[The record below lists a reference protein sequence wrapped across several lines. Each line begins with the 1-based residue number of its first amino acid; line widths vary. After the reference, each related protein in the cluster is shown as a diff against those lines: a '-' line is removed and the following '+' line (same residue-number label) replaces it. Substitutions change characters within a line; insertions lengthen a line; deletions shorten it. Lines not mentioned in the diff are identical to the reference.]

1 MKFNDI
7 FLGNVLCSNNSEWT
21 SGDTE
26 EQYLDNVKT
35 QPNNWYYKD
44 RTINYSFNKHGHR
57 CNDITD
63 IDLSNYI
70 LVLGC
75 SHSLGTGLELEK
87 TFPYLIAKE
96 LRCNYYNL
104 SISASG
110 IDALEYNLLTWIRK
124 VNKSP
129 KAVVIQWPDHTRFA
143 SHFPRHENIIEK
155 GAWTGDADSVELIVN
170 AEESGFFNARKL
182 FTVQLIKNIVKCP
195 IVTCLF
201 TSQPI
206 FDPYNLYLR
215 KVDKAR
221 DLNHAG
227 IESHK
232 NWSELILREF
242 A

>member
-7 FLGNVLCSNNSEWT
+7 FLGDNLSRGNVEWVGGDSEK
-21 SGDTE
+21 
-26 EQYLDNVKT
+26 QYLDHVKT
-35 QPNNWYYKD
+35 QPANWYYKD

-57 CNDITD
+57 CNDIVD
-63 IDLSNYI
+63 INLSNYI

-75 SHSLGTGLELEK
+75 SHAAGIGLELEK

-96 LRCNYYNL
+96 LHCDYYNFG
-104 SISASG
+104 ISASG

-143 SHFPRHENIIEK
+143 SYFPGQENLIEK
-155 GAWTGDADSVELIVN
+155 GAWTGDPDSIELIVN
-170 AEESGFFNARKL
+170 AEESGLFNARKL
-182 FTVQLIKNIVKCP
+182 FTVQLIKNLVKCP

-206 FDPYNLYLR
+206 FDPYNLYL
-215 KVDKAR
+215 KKIDKAR
-221 DLNHAG
+221 DLAHAG